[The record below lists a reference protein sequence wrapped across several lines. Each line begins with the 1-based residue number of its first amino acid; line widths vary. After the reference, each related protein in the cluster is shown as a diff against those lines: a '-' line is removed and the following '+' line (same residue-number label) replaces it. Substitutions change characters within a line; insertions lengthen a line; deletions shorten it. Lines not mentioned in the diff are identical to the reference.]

1 MQDASDDQIDARVS
15 EIMESY
21 DRDLNHMSVHKFL
34 NIVRAVKEVRVS
46 TLELRP
52 AKFSFLKPLTRV
64 PGVRELVSGFV
75 VCRLERV

>member
-1 MQDASDDQIDARVS
+1 
-15 EIMESY
+15 
-21 DRDLNHMSVHKFL
+21 MSVHKFL
-34 NIVRAVKEVRVS
+34 NIVRSVKEVRLS

>member
-1 MQDASDDQIDARVS
+1 
-15 EIMESY
+15 MESY

-34 NIVRAVKEVRVS
+34 NIVRSVKEVRLS